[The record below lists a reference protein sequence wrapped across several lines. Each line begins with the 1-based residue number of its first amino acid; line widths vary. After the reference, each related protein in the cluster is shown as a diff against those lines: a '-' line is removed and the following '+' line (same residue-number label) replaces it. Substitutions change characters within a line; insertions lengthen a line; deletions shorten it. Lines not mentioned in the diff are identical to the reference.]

1 MFSTRKATL
10 DDCQLIHDLAERTF
24 IPTYQYMH
32 TPEQSDY
39 MMNWMYSIESLTT
52 QMKGKHTFFILYKG
66 EIPCGYLSV
75 EEEGKDEADVAR
87 DYLVS
92 MGLIEE

>member
-1 MFSTRKATL
+1 MDGILTDQKM
-10 DDCQLIHDLAERTF
+10 AELN
-24 IPTYQYMH
+24 YQ
-32 TPEQSDY
+32 
-39 MMNWMYSIESLTT
+39 
-52 QMKGKHTFFILYKG
+52 
-66 EIPCGYLSV
+66 V